1 MNIKKRLSLAQ
12 MKRQALLKAGI
23 APSAYGEKKLTQVVM
38 SKKRKSAS
46 RQQKHKLREFHS

>member
-23 APSAYGEKKLTQVVM
+23 VPSAYGEKKLTQVVM

-46 RQQKHKLREFHS
+46 RQQKHKLREFDS